1 MAEEK
6 AEPQQAAEQEPL
18 SKDEPQQPAYGSVR
32 LGSRRYAP
40 SLYDVASA
48 GARLSFSWI
57 SPLVALGY
65 RQTLEEG
72 DLPDL
77 PAVEKAAGVAAL
89 ARQHWAEEQRVAAAA
104 GSEPS
109 LVGALTPIVRRDVQ
123 WAALAEL
130 IKVSLQFSG
139 PVVTNIFVTYLDE
152 TQGAQCAGDGSA
164 SASELCAARE
174 KDWTPWLC
182 ALAMLLLPVLQGIA
196 KVHQTNLLTNVGIRL
211 KTAMTALVFDKAV
224 KLSAEGRA
232 VCSKG
237 EMTNLIATDAEKV
250 MMSAPKFNLVWSA
263 PVTTIVCLVLLSREI
278 GVGAA
283 FAGFAM
289 LWVGFVALGLVFSFM
304 GKLNKR
310 KMLESDARVNL
321 MSEILRGIK
330 ILKLYCW
337 EEPMFD
343 MVDVIRKREVLVLR
357 KTIWLQA
364 LMQIVLLSAPS
375 LMALVGF
382 KVYVN
387 GGGVAT
393 PATIFTALVLFEL
406 LRWALMNIPSIVIML
421 VDLKTAKARYGKYLH
436 APEVDTSMHLDPE
449 GEAAVEVRGCDF
461 SWGEQRAL
469 SAVSL
474 SVARKLPQHRCHL
487 VAFS

>member
-6 AEPQQAAEQEPL
+6 A
-18 SKDEPQQPAYGSVR
+18 EPQQPAYGSVR
-32 LGSRRYAP
+32 LGSSRSYAA
-40 SLYDVASA
+40 SLYDSASA
-48 GARLSFSWI
+48 GARLSFGWI

-89 ARQHWAEEQRVAAAA
+89 AREHWAEQQRVAAAA
-104 GSEPS
+104 GREPS
-109 LVGALTPIVRRDVQ
+109 LVSALSPIVRRDVQ

-152 TQGAQCAGDGSA
+152 TQGGGGAQCAGSA
-164 SASELCAARE
+164 SASELCFTRE

-474 SVARKLPQHRCHL
+474 SVARKLLHNIAAIW
-487 VAFS
+487 VAFSLRCQRNAC